1 MKIIR
6 TVLGDIPAD
15 QIGATDAH
23 DHLIR
28 SGGPEIKLDPAFLMD
43 DVETAK
49 KEFGRFLDAGGRTMV
64 CMDPIGCGR
73 NVSKMLE
80 VAKAYEGKGNIVMT
94 TGFQKGGNYC
104 PNTSFLATVDT
115 NIVAKYMIA
124 EVAEGMDL
132 NSYNGPYV
140 ERTIAKAGVIKAGT
154 SYRIITKLEQKA
166 LAVAAITQKETGC
179 PISMH
184 TDFGTM
190 GSEIL
195 DEIEKNGGKSE
206 KTVLC
211 HMQRNPDRYYYSSIL
226 DRGATICFDEP
237 NKAAYRPDTEIAE
250 NICWLLDRGYENQI
264 VLGMDAGRVEGLASY
279 RESVGRAN
287 GLEYLLTRFVS
298 QDELYEHYKT
308 VAEAVKIPIVLYN
321 IPARTGCSIAP
332 ETVAK
337 LAEIDNIV
345 GAKDSSGNWDNLKAY
360 IELTRDK
367 DFAVISGNDSLIL
380 SALKEGGVGGIAG
393 CANVYPHNMVAIYEK
408 FKAGDLEGAQAAQ
421 DAIASFRACFK
432 YGNPNT
438 IVKTAVGLLGYPVGK
453 CRKPF
458 YSMSEEGVAALKA
471 VLEEN
476 KRNGMN

>member
-1 MKIIR
+1 MSRHDMIKGIIPPIITPMNEDESFNEAEFR
-6 TVLGDIPAD
+6 N
-15 QIGATDAH
+15 QIERQ
-23 DHLIR
+23 IE
-28 SGGPEIKLDPAFLMD
+28 GGVHGIFCYGTNGECYALNTQEKEEILKDL
-43 DVETAK
+43 K
-49 KEFGRFLDAGGRTMV
+49 
-64 CMDPIGCGR
+64 
-73 NVSKMLE
+73 N
-80 VAKAYEGKGNIVMT
+80 GK
-94 TGFQKGGNYC
+94 
-104 PNTSFLATVDT
+104 P
-115 NIVAKYMIA
+115 
-124 EVAEGMDL
+124 
-132 NSYNGPYV
+132 V
-140 ERTIAKAGVIKAGT
+140 EREPVYEQTAIQ
-154 SYRIITKLEQKA
+154 IT
-166 LAVAAITQKETGC
+166 TKETVEMSKRAEALGA
-179 PISMH
+179 
-184 TDFGTM
+184 D
-190 GSEIL
+190 IL
-195 DEIEKNGGKSE
+195 SVI
-206 KTVLC
+206 T
-211 HMQRNPDRYYYSSIL
+211 PY
-226 DRGATICFDEP
+226 F
-237 NKAAYRPDTEIAE
+237 AA
-250 NICWLLDRGYENQI
+250 
-264 VLGMDAGRVEGLASY
+264 
-279 RESVGRAN
+279 
-287 GLEYLLTRFVS
+287 VS

-360 IELTRDK
+360 IELTKDK

-471 VLEEN
+471 GLEEN